1 MVSLERWLLFKVE
14 GDRNDFLQST
24 SVGSPARNGDGSPSP
39 GGASSRE
46 VGGSSKEV
54 AGSSFRS
61 LDGTSSSDARS
72 RERWRSMARRG
83 SAAEGKDGDYVIT
96 IYASGRKA

>member
-14 GDRNDFLQST
+14 EDRNDFLQST

-61 LDGTSSSDARS
+61 LDGTSSDARS

-83 SAAEGKDGDYVIT
+83 SAAEGNDNDYVIT

>member
-1 MVSLERWLLFKVE
+1 MVSLERWLFLKVE
-14 GDRNDFLQST
+14 EDGNDFLQST

-83 SAAEGKDGDYVIT
+83 SAAEGNDYVIT

>member
-14 GDRNDFLQST
+14 ADRNDFLQST

-61 LDGTSSSDARS
+61 LDGTSSDARS

-83 SAAEGKDGDYVIT
+83 SAAEGNDYVIT
-96 IYASGRKA
+96 VYASGRKA

>member
-1 MVSLERWLLFKVE
+1 MVSLERWLFLKVE
-14 GDRNDFLQST
+14 EDGNDFLQST

-46 VGGSSKEV
+46 VRGSSKEV
-54 AGSSFRS
+54 AGFRS
-61 LDGTSSSDARS
+61 LDGTSSDARS

-83 SAAEGKDGDYVIT
+83 SAAEGNDGDYVIT